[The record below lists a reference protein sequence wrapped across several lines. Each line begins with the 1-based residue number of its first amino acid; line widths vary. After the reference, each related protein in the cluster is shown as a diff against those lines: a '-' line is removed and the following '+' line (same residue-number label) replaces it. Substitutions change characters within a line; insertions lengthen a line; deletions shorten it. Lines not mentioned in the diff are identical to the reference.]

1 MRSVPR
7 RAESGACE
15 LSQRL
20 PFSPVGHAGGVTTQ
34 YNADENTG
42 TVTVSPNTGPGY
54 SAVYSLDDGSLIGSE
69 GDARAAG
76 TAVFGTSP
84 QLWSDYSNFLE
95 TEGIEEQAS
104 SGNPGP
110 FMWAGTRC
118 NTATAATLLDV
129 SIAAGD
135 LAACNLGD
143 VIRCDKFA
151 TFDYYAVTNA
161 YVNELFVCATF
172 G

>member
-1 MRSVPR
+1 MTNSKMSVLSEIR
-7 RAESGACE
+7 KVLEEGDADVLRDMVRVMAEILMA
-15 LSQRL
+15 
-20 PFSPVGHAGGVTTQ
+20 
-34 YNADENTG
+34 
-42 TVTVSPNTGPGY
+42 
-54 SAVYSLDDGSLIGSE
+54 SE